1 LSFVPYPCP
10 TWQITNTINFIHVEN
25 QRRDVEY
32 QRRDVEYQR
41 RDVEYQRRDCT
52 FKST

>member
-1 LSFVPYPCP
+1 MDPTFIEESEENEAMEQQFVEAQ
-10 TWQITNTINFIHVEN
+10 TVEN

-32 QRRDVEYQR
+32 QRRDY
-41 RDVEYQRRDCT
+41 T

>member
-1 LSFVPYPCP
+1 MERMKDNSKPLHYILSPNPKVD
-10 TWQITNTINFIHVEN
+10 EN
-25 QRRDVEY
+25 
-32 QRRDVEYQR
+32 QR

>member
-1 LSFVPYPCP
+1 MKAL
-10 TWQITNTINFIHVEN
+10 TMDETVEN
-25 QRRDVEY
+25 
-32 QRRDVEYQR
+32 QR